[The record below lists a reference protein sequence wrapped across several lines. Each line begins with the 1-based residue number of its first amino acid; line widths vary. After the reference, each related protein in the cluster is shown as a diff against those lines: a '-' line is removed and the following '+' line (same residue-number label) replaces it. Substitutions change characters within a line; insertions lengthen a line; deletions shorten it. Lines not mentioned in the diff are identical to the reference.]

1 MHAVKVDS
9 RKIMAIGL
17 VIVAVFAAVAITV
30 NLFYLGQI
38 QSLVRNTTTTSVMEL
53 ATARAHYLD
62 ECLASDQNSV
72 KSLAHFIADVTP
84 GEARAQVEDFI
95 STHEAAAAWIRSKD
109 GTTWCSSSETDL
121 YDPALENEL
130 FGPALAGETGSS
142 EMYLGHAGERRIL
155 FYAPI
160 VDEPVASGPRDDRRP
175 RQSRRHSRRRLRLL
189 PRRRAAELLRH
200 RLFQRRRHLRRRLLR
215 HHCARRQPRR

>member
-84 GEARAQVEDFI
+84 EEARAQVEDFI

-109 GTTWCSSSETDL
+109 GTT
-121 YDPALENEL
+121 
-130 FGPALAGETGSS
+130 
-142 EMYLGHAGERRIL
+142 
-155 FYAPI
+155 
-160 VDEPVASGPRDDRRP
+160 
-175 RQSRRHSRRRLRLL
+175 
-189 PRRRAAELLRH
+189 
-200 RLFQRRRHLRRRLLR
+200 
-215 HHCARRQPRR
+215 

>member
-9 RKIMAIGL
+9 RKIMAAGL

-142 EMYLGHAGERRIL
+142 EMYLGHAGERRR
-155 FYAPI
+155 AQ
-160 VDEPVASGPRDDRRP
+160 SGNCGG
-175 RQSRRHSRRRLRLL
+175 RHD
-189 PRRRAAELLRH
+189 
-200 RLFQRRRHLRRRLLR
+200 
-215 HHCARRQPRR
+215 

>member
-9 RKIMAIGL
+9 RKIMAAGL
-17 VIVAVFAAVAITV
+17 IIVAIFAAVAITV

-84 GEARAQVEDFI
+84 QEARDQVKDF
-95 STHEAAAAWIRSKD
+95 SPPTRPPPPGFAPRTATPGAPRA
-109 GTTWCSSSETDL
+109 ETDL
-121 YDPALENEL
+121 YDPALEDEL
-130 FGPALAGETGSS
+130 FGPAMTGETGSS
-142 EMYLGHAGERRIL
+142 EMYLGHGGERRIL

-160 VDEPVASGPRDDRRP
+160 VTPPSPRAP
-175 RQSRRHSRRRLRLL
+175 ERRHTRGPGDVLGAVYVSY
-189 PRRRAAELLRH
+189 PADEL
-200 RLFQRRRHLRRRLLR
+200 
-215 HHCARRQPRR
+215 

>member
-9 RKIMAIGL
+9 RKIMAAGL

-72 KSLAHFIADVTP
+72 KSLAHFV
-84 GEARAQVEDFI
+84 F
-95 STHEAAAAWIRSKD
+95 H
-109 GTTWCSSSETDL
+109 
-121 YDPALENEL
+121 NN
-130 FGPALAGETGSS
+130 
-142 EMYLGHAGERRIL
+142 
-155 FYAPI
+155 
-160 VDEPVASGPRDDRRP
+160 
-175 RQSRRHSRRRLRLL
+175 
-189 PRRRAAELLRH
+189 
-200 RLFQRRRHLRRRLLR
+200 
-215 HHCARRQPRR
+215 

>member
-9 RKIMAIGL
+9 RKIMAAGL

-84 GEARAQVEDFI
+84 QEARDQVKDFI

-109 GTTWCSSSETDL
+109 GSTW
-121 YDPALENEL
+121 
-130 FGPALAGETGSS
+130 
-142 EMYLGHAGERRIL
+142 
-155 FYAPI
+155 
-160 VDEPVASGPRDDRRP
+160 
-175 RQSRRHSRRRLRLL
+175 
-189 PRRRAAELLRH
+189 
-200 RLFQRRRHLRRRLLR
+200 
-215 HHCARRQPRR
+215 